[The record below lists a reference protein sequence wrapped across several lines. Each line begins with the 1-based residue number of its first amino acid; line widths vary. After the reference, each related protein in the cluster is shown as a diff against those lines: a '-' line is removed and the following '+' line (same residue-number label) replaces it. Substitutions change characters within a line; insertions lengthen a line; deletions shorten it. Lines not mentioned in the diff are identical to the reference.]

1 MSIPGLNPYRSALT
15 PPVTASRQVTRDRNQ
30 NAREDAASLTDRDR
44 ELIYQATGQR
54 IRAGETNAGWIN
66 SLATAIAADRAA
78 GRLAPGQEITAMYLR
93 DLFRRYDQNP
103 TGRNPIAGYL
113 EPALRHL
120 EQSSAGGG
128 RLDVTA

>member
-1 MSIPGLNPYRSALT
+1 MSIPRLNPYRSAAGSPT
-15 PPVTASRQVTRDRNQ
+15 ATRPVTRERNQ

-54 IRAGETNAGWIN
+54 IRAGESNPGWIN
-66 SLATAIAADRAA
+66 SLAAAIAADRAT
-78 GRLAPGQEITAMYLR
+78 GRLAPAQEITAAYLR
-93 DLFRRYDQNP
+93 DLFRRYAQNP

-120 EQSSAGGG
+120 ERGEPGGG